1 MRQSLR
7 FQYKTFMWSCLYI
20 CCSLK
25 ATAGSSSALGL
36 LTSYFTK
43 WLHIFYSYQLHARPA
58 LSLHPYKHCCHLPF
72 TFVVIF
78 LSFLEVLLFGWAS
91 TLPQSNPSPAFLVV
105 AFLLD
110 SKWKHELVVVLT
122 CFPRGILKFFVCAL
136 DAFLVTVIRYP
147 TKDNTMGIY
156 SVYSS
161 GNVVHHGGGDR
172 SGLVCGAH

>member
-1 MRQSLR
+1 MFIHLLFLEGHYWVIFSPWAVDELLHKVAAH
-7 FQYKTFMWSCLYI
+7 FLFLPVACKT
-20 CCSLK
+20 CSLCILTN
-25 ATAGSSSALGL
+25 TAVTCPLHL
-36 LTSYFTK
+36 LLF
-43 WLHIFYSYQLHARPA
+43 
-58 LSLHPYKHCCHLPF
+58 
-72 TFVVIF
+72 F
-78 LSFLEVLLFGWAS
+78 LSFLEMLLFGWVS

-110 SKWKHELVVVLT
+110 SEWNHELIVVLT

-161 GNVVHHGGGDR
+161 GNAVHHGGGDR

>member
-1 MRQSLR
+1 MFIRLLFLEGHYWVIFSPWAVDELLHKVAAHFLSLPVAC
-7 FQYKTFMWSCLYI
+7 KA
-20 CCSLK
+20 CSL
-25 ATAGSSSALGL
+25 SASLQTL
-36 LTSYFTK
+36 LSPTLYF
-43 WLHIFYSYQLHARPA
+43 
-58 LSLHPYKHCCHLPF
+58 CCY
-72 TFVVIF
+72 F
-78 LSFLEVLLFGWAS
+78 LSFLEVLLFGWVS

-110 SKWKHELVVVLT
+110 SEWNHELIVVLT

-161 GNVVHHGGGDR
+161 GNAVPHGGGDR